1 MNGFKRDGAMAPD
14 RDDARERR
22 IGELKQL
29 LAERQRELDRATW
42 ELAAGRAKS
51 RWALAI
57 VLLVGLAGMAW
68 RMYPVLQA
76 FIRGYVLECPRL
88 STLDCRQLHPDAPW
102 YWGSIAAN
110 SLLGALFLAAA
121 VAAVLG
127 LRALSRPAPVLQTM
141 RAQLQRV
148 QDQLDALERGGGA
161 R

>member
-1 MNGFKRDGAMAPD
+1 MNGFKRHGAAVHGTG
-14 RDDARERR
+14 DAYERR

-29 LAERQRELDRATW
+29 QAERQRELERADR

-57 VLLVGLAGMAW
+57 VLLVGLAGMVW

-88 STLDCRQLHPDAPW
+88 STLDCKQLHPDALW

-121 VAAVLG
+121 VAALLG
-127 LRALSRPAPVLQTM
+127 LRALSRPAPVLQAM
-141 RAQLQRV
+141 RAQVQRV
-148 QDQLDALERGGGA
+148 QDQLDALERGEGV